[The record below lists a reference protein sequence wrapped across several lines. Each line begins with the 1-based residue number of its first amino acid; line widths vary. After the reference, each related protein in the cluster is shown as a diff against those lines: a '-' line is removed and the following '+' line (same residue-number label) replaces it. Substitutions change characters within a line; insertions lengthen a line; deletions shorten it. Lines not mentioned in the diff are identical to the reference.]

1 MRYVTKSIDAAE
13 AAQEWFYC
21 HCDNVRVEIDGDRYV
36 ISGPGDW
43 QLDAE
48 LQEHM
53 KLYENER
60 SKK

>member
-13 AAQEWFYC
+13 AAQEWLYC

-48 LQEHM
+48 LQEYM
-53 KLYENER
+53 KLYER